1 MEKETE
7 LNNARNNFETE
18 LKAQIAETKK
28 TIEVAKL
35 QSSEMEI
42 RKIKEKYEQEFKAKE
57 EKQIEVYRDY
67 QERDQSWQL
76 EKQVNKVFCNILV
89 LKWNICRYV

>member
-18 LKAQIAETKK
+18 LKAQIAENMK

-76 EKQVNKVFCNILV
+76 EKQVNELFCNILV
-89 LKWNICRYV
+89 LK